1 VARAANGRFDRV
13 DTNIKNADG
22 DLLESAIPSV
32 SIVKDGGFYAE
43 EYFDD
48 PSVTADLKALV
59 AQKLGPGRL
68 AGFVIEG
75 LTPYGTIGAAGRA
88 ATGDLLRATGCTQR
102 TAPASHPQRSFL
114 LCTRRKANAVMPSML
129 STVRHDF
136 AVSYL
141 FAAAHTE

>member
-75 LTPYGTIGAAGRA
+75 LTPYGTMTSSVRQDVLQQAIYCGLPVALNARHRRLTRNVAFCFARA
-88 ATGDLLRATGCTQR
+88 ARPMQ
-102 TAPASHPQRSFL
+102 
-114 LCTRRKANAVMPSML
+114 
-129 STVRHDF
+129 
-136 AVSYL
+136 
-141 FAAAHTE
+141 